1 MSEIQVPNFV
11 DTLES
16 FTDILH
22 LSILLIEV
30 RFRARIPK
38 SANESTANYLPNFL
52 YLYEIQE
59 LLYICMIDF
68 YLCI

>member
-1 MSEIQVPNFV
+1 MNEIQVPNFV

-38 SANESTANYLPNFL
+38 SANESANYLPNFL
-52 YLYEIQE
+52 YLYEIRVIVH
-59 LLYICMIDF
+59 LYD
-68 YLCI
+68 

>member
-1 MSEIQVPNFV
+1 MNEIQVPNFV

-38 SANESTANYLPNFL
+38 SANESIAQIIYQIF
-52 YLYEIQE
+52 
-59 LLYICMIDF
+59 YIYMR
-68 YLCI
+68 